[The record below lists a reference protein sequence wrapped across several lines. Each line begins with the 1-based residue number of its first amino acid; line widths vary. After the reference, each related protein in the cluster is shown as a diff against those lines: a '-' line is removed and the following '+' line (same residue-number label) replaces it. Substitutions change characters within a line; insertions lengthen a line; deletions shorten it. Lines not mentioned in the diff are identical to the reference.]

1 MTSVHLDIE
10 SMRALT
16 AIAETG
22 GVTRAAKKLHLSQSA
37 VRQKMKRL
45 ETKLNRSLFNRVDG
59 KMSLSFDGEKL
70 LDYARRL
77 VKLHDEAFASFN
89 QSDLTGEL
97 RLGITEDVT
106 APGIAQILLNF
117 SNNFPNINLTSKV
130 GHTPQLIDWLD
141 TGIVDMALIEVF
153 ESEQL
158 DTDHALG
165 RQEIVWLQA
174 EDFVLEPD
182 APIPFVTY
190 HKDCF
195 YKAWAER
202 TLAREGKS
210 IRVVFECPSV
220 DGIISAVKNGLGIGL
235 VNNDTLEQR
244 SYSSGNRGL
253 IVDRKNLPQP
263 PTIQHV
269 ARFSSGVAT
278 RQMTKLL
285 ELIKTELLPHEVVH
299 SRLSNLE

>member
-1 MTSVHLDIE
+1 MTSAHLDIE

-22 GVTRAAKKLHLSQSA
+22 GVTRAAKKLNLSQSA
-37 VRQKMKRL
+37 VSHKMKRL
-45 ETKLNRSLFNRVDG
+45 ETKLNRSLFNRIDG
-59 KMSLSFDGEKL
+59 KMNLSLDGEKL
-70 LDYARRL
+70 LDYSRRM
-77 VKLHDEAFASFN
+77 VKLHDEALASFN

-117 SNNFPNINLTSKV
+117 SNSFPNINLTSKV
-130 GHTPQLIDWLD
+130 AHTPQLIDWLE

-174 EDFVLEPD
+174 EDFSLEPEM
-182 APIPFVTY
+182 PIPFVTY

-202 TLAREGKS
+202 ALAREGKT

-220 DGIISAVKNGLGIGL
+220 DGMINAVRNGLGIGL

-244 SYSSGNRGL
+244 SLSRYNGGNRGL
-253 IVDRKNLPQP
+253 IVDRKTLPQP
-263 PTIQHV
+263 PAIQHV
-269 ARFSSGVAT
+269 ARLSSGVTT

-285 ELIKTELLPHEVVH
+285 ELIKTELRPHDIGQSV
-299 SRLSNLE
+299 

>member
-1 MTSVHLDIE
+1 MSSAHLDIE
-10 SMRALT
+10 SMRALI
-16 AIAETG
+16 AISEMG

-37 VRQKMKRL
+37 VSHKMKRL
-45 ETKLNRSLFNRVDG
+45 ETKLNRSLFDRIDG
-59 KMSLSFDGEKL
+59 KVSLSFDGEKL
-70 LDYARRL
+70 LDYAHRL
-77 VKLHDEAFASFN
+77 VKLHDEALASFN

-130 GHTPQLIDWLD
+130 AHTPQLIEWLD
-141 TGIVDMALIEVF
+141 TGMVDMALIEVF

-158 DTDHALG
+158 ITDHALG
-165 RQEIVWLQA
+165 RQDIVWLQA
-174 EDFVLEPD
+174 DDFILEPD
-182 APIPFVTY
+182 MPIPFVTY

-202 TLAREGKS
+202 TLAREGKA

-220 DGIISAVKNGLGIGL
+220 DGMISAVRNGLGIGL

-244 SYSSGNRGL
+244 SLNRHGGVNRGL
-253 IVDRKNLPQP
+253 IVDRKSFPQP
-263 PTIQHV
+263 PPIQHV
-269 ARFSSGVAT
+269 ARFSTGVAT

-285 ELIKTELLPHEVVH
+285 ELIKTELLPHDMGQQ
-299 SRLSNLE
+299 